1 MSNLDDAIAENT
13 AFDLLEI
20 RQAKR
25 AKVKQREGWG
35 GNKPPATQPKLSKVF
50 KVVRTTT
57 WGNGNEK

>member
-25 AKVKQREGWG
+25 AKVKQVTFAG
-35 GNKPPATQPKLSKVF
+35 GHSYEVPENVYS
-50 KVVRTTT
+50 
-57 WGNGNEK
+57 NETYQVKDNDNEIN

>member
-25 AKVKQREGWG
+25 AKVNRTPTAPKKTPKEKEGVYKFDKEHTSWNSNDRRKG
-35 GNKPPATQPKLSKVF
+35 F
-50 KVVRTTT
+50 
-57 WGNGNEK
+57 